1 MPWKETCPMD
11 QKIKFV
17 AAVNT
22 HQSSFAEV
30 CREFGISRK
39 SGYALMRRYEQEGP
53 KGLLAR
59 SRAPHSH
66 PNAMDEALAEQL
78 LQIKQRF
85 PRLGP
90 GKVLDRMCM
99 QGHDR
104 DQLPARSSVGDLF
117 KRHGLVR
124 RRKPRAA
131 TAPRS
136 APLSHAEAPNALWS
150 VDFKGQFRLGNG
162 RWCYPLTVSD
172 NASRYLLV
180 CRGMEHPTERGVWPH
195 LELAFREFGLP
206 RAMRSDN
213 GSPFASS
220 GLAGL
225 TKLSVWWLKL
235 GIRLERIVPG
245 HPEQNARHERMHRTL
260 REDIERPRHDL
271 AAQQRRLNWF
281 QHYYN
286 EQRPHDAL
294 HGVPP
299 AHCYS
304 SSPRPYPRRL
314 RTPEYPLGFTVR
326 QVRSN
331 GQIKWQGHAVFVAQA
346 LIGEPIALRQ
356 VTDEDWQVW
365 FCHLNLGLL
374 NVRRNRIE
382 RPD

>member
-1 MPWKETCPMD
+1 MPWKQTGPMD
-11 QKIKFV
+11 EKIKFV

-39 SGYALMRRYEQEGP
+39 SGYVLMRRYEQAGLR
-53 KGLLAR
+53 GLLAR
-59 SRAPHSH
+59 PRAPPTP
-66 PNAMDEALAEQL
+66 PNAMDEAMAEQL
-78 LQIKQRF
+78 LRIKQRY

-99 QGHDR
+99 QGHER
-104 DQLPARSSVGDLF
+104 EQLSARSSVGDLF

-131 TAPRS
+131 RAARS
-136 APLSHAEAPNALWS
+136 APLNHAQAPNALWS

-162 RWCYPLTVSD
+162 RWGYPLTVSD

-195 LELAFREFGLP
+195 MELAFREFGLP

-220 GLAGL
+220 GFAGVA
-225 TKLSVWWLKL
+225 KLSVGGLKL
-235 GIRLERIVPG
+235 GIGVERIMPG
-245 HPEQNARHERMHRTL
+245 RPGETARHERIHRTL
-260 REDIERPRHDL
+260 SEDIEQPRHDL

-286 EQRPHDAL
+286 EERPHDAL

-299 AHCYS
+299 ARCYS
-304 SSPRPYPRRL
+304 GSPRPYPRRVC
-314 RTPEYPLGFTVR
+314 TPEYPVGFTVR

-331 GQIKWQGHAVFVAQA
+331 GQIKWQGHMVFVAQA
-346 LIGEPIALRQ
+346 LIGEPLG
-356 VTDEDWQVW
+356 VWQRT
-365 FCHLNLGLL
+365 H
-374 NVRRNRIE
+374 
-382 RPD
+382 

>member
-1 MPWKETCPMD
+1 MD
-11 QKIKFV
+11 EKMKFV

-22 HQSSFAEV
+22 QLDSFAEV

-39 SGYALMRRYEQEGP
+39 SGYALMRRYEQEGA

-59 SRAPHSH
+59 SRAPHTH
-66 PNAMDEALAEQL
+66 PNAMEEAMVEQL
-78 LQIKQRF
+78 LQIKQRY
-85 PRLGP
+85 PRMGP
-90 GKVLDRMCM
+90 GKVLDRMRM
-99 QGHDR
+99 QGHDA
-104 DQLPARSSVGDLF
+104 QVLPARSSVGELF

-124 RRKPRAA
+124 PRKPRAA

-136 APLSHAEAPNALWS
+136 APLSHAVAPNALWS

-213 GSPFASS
+213 GSPFAST

-225 TKLSVWWLKL
+225 TRLSVWWLKL
-235 GIRLERIVPG
+235 GIGLERIAPG

-260 REDIERPRHDL
+260 REDIEQPRLDL

-286 EQRPHDAL
+286 EERPHDSL
-294 HGVPP
+294 DGVPP
-299 AHCYS
+299 AHRYS
-304 SSPRPYPRRL
+304 CSPRPYPRRV
-314 RTPEYPLGFTVR
+314 REPEYPVGFTVR
-326 QVRSN
+326 QVRST
-331 GQIKWQGHAVFVAQA
+331 GQIKWQGHTVFVAEA

-356 VTDEDWQVW
+356 IAEDYWQVW
-365 FCHLNLGLL
+365 FCHLKLGLL
-374 NVRRNRIE
+374 NTRRNKIE
-382 RPD
+382 RLD

>member
-1 MPWKETCPMD
+1 MD
-11 QKIKFV
+11 EKMKFV

-22 HQSSFAEV
+22 QLDSFAEV

-39 SGYALMRRYEQEGP
+39 SGYALMRRYEQEGA

-59 SRAPHSH
+59 SRAPHTH
-66 PNAMDEALAEQL
+66 PNAMEEAMVEQL
-78 LQIKQRF
+78 LQIKQRY
-85 PRLGP
+85 PRMGP
-90 GKVLDRMCM
+90 GKVLDRMRM
-99 QGHDR
+99 QGHDA
-104 DQLPARSSVGDLF
+104 QVLPARSSVGELF

-124 RRKPRAA
+124 PRKPRAA

-136 APLSHAEAPNALWS
+136 APLSHAVAPNALWS

-213 GSPFASS
+213 GSPFAST

-225 TKLSVWWLKL
+225 TRLSVWWLKL
-235 GIRLERIVPG
+235 GIGLERIAPG

-260 REDIERPRHDL
+260 REDIEQPRLDL

-286 EQRPHDAL
+286 EERPHDSL
-294 HGVPP
+294 DGVPP
-299 AHCYS
+299 AHRYS
-304 SSPRPYPRRL
+304 CSPRPYPRRV
-314 RTPEYPLGFTVR
+314 REPEYPVGFTVR

-331 GQIKWQGHAVFVAQA
+331 GQIKWQGHTVFVAEA
-346 LIGEPIALRQ
+346 LIGEPVALRQ
-356 VTDEDWQVW
+356 IAEDYWQVW
-365 FCHLNLGLL
+365 FCHLKLGLL
-374 NVRRNRIE
+374 NTRRNKIE
-382 RPD
+382 RLD